1 MRVLSQERSIIVQ
14 ENDRLYI
21 KFEVIDTFVDGGT
34 EKTVL
39 EKDTVVIN
47 GFEAH
52 IDTVIDNFANF
63 LISYGYQEN
72 TIINAFEE
80 FVEYRKGN
88 YE

>member
-1 MRVLSQERSIIVQ
+1 MQ

-21 KFEVIDTFVDGGT
+21 KFEVIDTFAHGGT

-47 GFEAH
+47 GIEAH
-52 IDTVIDNFANF
+52 IDKVIDNFANF

-80 FVEYRKGN
+80 FIEYKKG
-88 YE
+88 EL